1 MERLTKRQG
10 GQGYYAVEVFEEYIA
25 EEIFCHASF
34 GLDPSEDPS
43 VMLALLR

>member
-10 GQGYYAVEVFEEYIA
+10 GQENYAVEVLEEYIA
-25 EEIFCHASF
+25 EEIFRHASF

-43 VMLALLR
+43 VKLALLR